1 MLLGGEL
8 LINDAPLGLADA
20 LNDDLLCGL
29 GGDAAELLGLH
40 RHADHVAHLGPAAD
54 LLGSFQNDLM
64 AGVLNLIHDELVD
77 IHVNPLLV
85 LIQNDLHIVLTLRV
99 VAAESGQHSLFDFVI
114 HIGLGYALFRLDIRN
129 CLKKFCV
136 HFSNS
141 VLLYLLY

>member
-1 MLLGGEL
+1 MFLGGEL
-8 LINDAPLGLADA
+8 LIDNAPLGLADA
-20 LNDDLLCGL
+20 LDDDLLGSL
-29 GGDAAELLGLH
+29 GGDAAKLLGLH
-40 RHADHVAHLGPAAD
+40 RHADHIAHLGPAAD

-85 LIQNDLHIVLTLRV
+85 LIQNDLHIVLALRV
-99 VAAESGQHSLFDFVI
+99 VTAESGQHSLLDFVI
-114 HIGLGYALFRLDIRN
+114 HIGLGYALFSLDIRN